1 MRQVVAKLSVFDF
14 SIRPATW
21 IEGKNVKVQ
30 DTGQSDVK
38 LGGGERTMFVLPKR
52 RL

>member
-1 MRQVVAKLSVFDF
+1 MRQVVAKLIVFDF
-14 SIRPATW
+14 FIRPATW

-38 LGGGERTMFVLPKR
+38 LGEERTMFVLPRR